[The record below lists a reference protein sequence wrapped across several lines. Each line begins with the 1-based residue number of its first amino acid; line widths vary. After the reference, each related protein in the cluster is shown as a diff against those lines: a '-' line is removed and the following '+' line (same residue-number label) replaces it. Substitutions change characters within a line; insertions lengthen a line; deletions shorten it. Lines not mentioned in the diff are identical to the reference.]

1 MMKHTPWPVAIL
13 IASFLCPTEL
23 SLYLGGLRLPLH
35 RVALLL
41 LLPIA
46 VYRLLTRRDVR
57 IRSFDYAVLAYNI
70 ATVVVFN
77 IHGVQF
83 IGPDLTPSNGL
94 VFGGS
99 LALESTGGYLVARA
113 WVRDIEQFR
122 HAVRFLL
129 AAVLTAGLIAL
140 PDTLLGQH
148 FSHDLLQSLTGY
160 VHPRDTEQ
168 RLGLTR
174 AYGTF
179 DHPILLGTFCAS
191 VLALSWFNV
200 RSQLARWGRAMA
212 ILAAT
217 FTAVSSAPLLILAVQ
232 GVLIGWDR
240 LTRGIPKRATITVG
254 ILCVLY
260 LCASLVMTRTPIAF
274 IATGMTLD
282 SWTGYYRL
290 VIWENGLE
298 NVWANPWIGLGMA
311 DWERPAWMAS
321 ASVDAFWL
329 LIAMRA
335 GIPTFLLLV
344 LSIALI
350 TRAVVMRGCKHKE
363 RGVRQFALAWI
374 VSLIAL
380 SLSAC
385 TVHYWNALYAYFF
398 FFIGLAGWMADPI
411 RAKTKALAK
420 VAPSRQSK
428 WQFNDGN
435 IRSTP
440 IRRDDLWTDAA
451 HPPHVQLTRCAS
463 RIWPMVPRNNRSKR
477 CMWATCNS
485 L

>member
-1 MMKHTPWPVAIL
+1 MMKHIPWPVAIL
-13 IASFLCPTEL
+13 IVSFLCPTEL
-23 SLYLGGLRLPLH
+23 SLYVGGLRLPPH
-35 RVALLL
+35 RVALLI

-46 VYRLLTRRDVR
+46 IYRLLTRRDIQ

-70 ATVVVFN
+70 ATVAVFN
-77 IHGVQF
+77 IHGMQL

-99 LALESTGGYLVARA
+99 LALESTGGYLVARS
-113 WVRDIEQFR
+113 WVRNIDQFR
-122 HAVRFLL
+122 DAVRFLF
-129 AAVLTAGLIAL
+129 ASVLIAGVIAL

-148 FSHDLLQSLTGY
+148 FAHDLLQSLTGY

-191 VLALSWFNV
+191 ALALAWFNV
-200 RSQLARWGRAMA
+200 RSGFARWGRAAA

-232 GVLIGWDR
+232 GVLLGWDH

-254 ILCVLY
+254 MLGVLY
-260 LCASLVMTRTPIAF
+260 FCASLVMTRTPIAF

-321 ASVDAFWL
+321 ASVDALWL
-329 LIAMRA
+329 LIAMRT
-335 GIPTFLLLV
+335 GIPTLLMLI
-344 LSIALI
+344 LSITLI
-350 TRAVVMRGCKHKE
+350 TRAVVLRGCKHKE

-398 FFIGLAGWMADPI
+398 FFIGLAGWIADPI
-411 RAKTKALAK
+411 RAKSKVSTKATL
-420 VAPSRQSK
+420 SRQPN
-428 WQFNDGN
+428 WQPNVAGY
-435 IRSTP
+435 P
-440 IRRDDLWTDAA
+440 IAA
-451 HPPHVQLTRCAS
+451 HS
-463 RIWPMVPRNNRSKR
+463 PR
-477 CMWATCNS
+477 
-485 L
+485 

>member
-1 MMKHTPWPVAIL
+1 MMKHTPWPIAIL

-23 SLYLGGLRLPLH
+23 SLYLGGLRLPPH
-35 RVALLL
+35 RVALII

-46 VYRLLTRRDVR
+46 MYRLLTRKD
-57 IRSFDYAVLAYNI
+57 IRARLFDWAVISYNV

-77 IHGVQF
+77 HHGIQF
-83 IGPDLTPSNGL
+83 IGPDLIPSNGL

-122 HAVRFLL
+122 GAVRILL
-129 AAVLTAGLIAL
+129 ASVLIAGLIAL

-148 FSHDLLQSLTGY
+148 FTHDLLQSLTGY

-168 RLGLTR
+168 RIGLTR

-191 VLALSWFNV
+191 VLALAWFNV
-200 RSQLARWGRAMA
+200 RAGFARYGRALA

-217 FTAVSSAPLLILAVQ
+217 FTAVSSAPLLIIAVQ

-240 LTRGIPKRATITVG
+240 LTRGIAKRATITVA
-254 ILCVLY
+254 ILGVLY
-260 LCASLVMTRTPIAF
+260 LCASLVMTRKPIAF
-274 IATGMTLD
+274 IATGMTFD

-335 GIPTFLLLV
+335 GIPTFLLLI
-344 LSIALI
+344 LSLTLI
-350 TRAVVMRGCKHKE
+350 TRAVVARGCKHKD
-363 RGVRQFALAWI
+363 RSVRQFALAWI

-398 FFIGLAGWMADPI
+398 FFIGLAGWIADPI
-411 RAKTKALAK
+411 RVKTANSAKTTARR
-420 VAPSRQSK
+420 VESNRMH
-428 WQFNDGN
+428 DG
-435 IRSTP
+435 RFPAYAYST
-440 IRRDDLWTDAA
+440 R
-451 HPPHVQLTRCAS
+451 
-463 RIWPMVPRNNRSKR
+463 
-477 CMWATCNS
+477 
-485 L
+485 

>member
-1 MMKHTPWPVAIL
+1 MAITPTDAVLIAMMKHTPWPIAIL

-23 SLYLGGLRLPLH
+23 SLYLGGLRLPPH
-35 RVALLL
+35 RVALII

-46 VYRLLTRRDVR
+46 LYRLMTRRDIR

-77 IHGVQF
+77 IHGIQF
-83 IGPDLTPSNGL
+83 IGPDLISSNGL

-99 LALESTGGYLVARA
+99 LALESTGGYLVARC
-113 WVRDIEQFR
+113 WIRSIDQFR
-122 HAVRFLL
+122 GAVRLLL
-129 AAVLTAGLIAL
+129 ASVLTAGLIAL

-148 FSHDLLQSLTGY
+148 FTHDLLQSLTGY
-160 VHPRDTEQ
+160 VHPRLAEE

-200 RSQLARWGRAMA
+200 RPGMARWGRSAA

-232 GVLIGWDR
+232 GVLLGWDY
-240 LTRGIPKRATITVG
+240 LTRGIAKRATITVA
-254 ILCVLY
+254 ILGVLY

-335 GIPTFLLLV
+335 GIPTFLLLI
-344 LSIALI
+344 LSITLI
-350 TRAVVMRGCKHKE
+350 TRAVIVRACKHKE
-363 RGVRQFALAWI
+363 RTVRQFALAWI

-398 FFIGLAGWMADPI
+398 FFVGLAGCLADPI
-411 RAKTKALAK
+411 RVKSKVAAKTT
-420 VAPSRQSK
+420 VENRPEWSFDDRQY
-428 WQFNDGN
+428 
-435 IRSTP
+435 P
-440 IRRDDLWTDAA
+440 A
-451 HPPHVQLTRCAS
+451 HAYP
-463 RIWPMVPRNNRSKR
+463 NR
-477 CMWATCNS
+477 
-485 L
+485 